1 MNAENEEDELNFSE
15 ITPVAVAGFR
25 FFTPYMFHL
34 DVRADNQLRPQIAI
48 ERELMIFP
56 RTVLFGELEY
66 LADFGW
72 VNNLTDEV
80 TGEPVNFKD
89 ELVWSAGLE
98 YFLGR
103 NFSLKA
109 SYDNRFGAVVGFSV
123 RF

>member
-1 MNAENEEDELNFSE
+1 MRLPQPRLPDLD
-15 ITPVAVAGFR
+15 

-34 DVRADNQLRPQIAI
+34 DVRFDNQLRPRVGI

-66 LADFGW
+66 QADFGW
-72 VNNLTDEV
+72 VNDLTDEV

-89 ELVWSAGLE
+89 ELVWSAGME

-109 SYDNRFGAVVGFSV
+109 SYDNRFGAGGGLSV